1 MVNVPSSVIVLSV
14 ITRPPIVKSV
24 VASQVVHADIH
35 KSIIKKLNPKLLDII
50 SADKI

>member
-1 MVNVPSSVIVLSV
+1 MIREISLNMDPN
-14 ITRPPIVKSV
+14 V

-50 SADKI
+50 SADKV